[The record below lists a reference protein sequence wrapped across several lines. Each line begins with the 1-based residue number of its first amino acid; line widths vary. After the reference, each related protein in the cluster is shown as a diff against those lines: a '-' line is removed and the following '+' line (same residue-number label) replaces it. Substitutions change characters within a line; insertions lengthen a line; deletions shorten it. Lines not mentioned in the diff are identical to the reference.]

1 MKKANK
7 QLLTDIQTLQDS
19 LLEARSLLERKA
31 NIILEKNE
39 IILEKD
45 KIILQTEGQVQ
56 DLLAQLRLSRAQ
68 RFAPSSEKQNPQ
80 QLELFDEAEHI
91 IATESADD
99 VDPADEV
106 ESEAQENTSPKARK
120 PRGRRELPAHL
131 PRIDVFLELSK
142 DELLCPHDGHALH
155 KIGEDIS
162 EKIEIIPARIQVIR
176 YHRFKYGC
184 RFCEDGI
191 HYANVPK
198 QAFPKSNATEATLA
212 FIAVSKYQDALPL
225 HRLEQMFKRD
235 KILIPRHTMAGW
247 MIKLGNEILSPLLTL
262 MRQHLLAQPLIHYDE
277 TTCQVLVEEGKTP

>member
-1 MKKANK
+1 MLFHGLFVIINTMKKANK
-7 QLLTDIQTLQDS
+7 QLLTDIKTLQGS
-19 LLEARSLLERKA
+19 LLEARSLLE
-31 NIILEKNE
+31 IKNE

-80 QLELFDEAEHI
+80 QLELFNEAEHI
-91 IATESADD
+91 IATESPDD
-99 VDPADEV
+99 VELVIDAEDEI
-106 ESEAQENTSPKARK
+106 QENTSPKTRK
-120 PRGRRELPAHL
+120 PRGRRQLPSHL
-131 PRIDVFLELSK
+131 PRIDVFLKLSES
-142 DELLCPHDGHALH
+142 ELLCPHDGHTLD

-162 EKIEIIPARIQVIR
+162 EKIEIMPARVQVIR
-176 YHRFKYGC
+176 YHRFKYACRGC
-184 RFCEDGI
+184 EEGV

-225 HRLEQMFKRD
+225 YRLEQMFKRD

-247 MIKLGNEILSPLLTL
+247 MIKLGKDVLTPLIAE
-262 MRQHLLAQPLIHYDE
+262 MRQHLLANR
-277 TTCQVLVEEGKTP
+277 